1 MQFFPEERRPTLPTV
16 ASLPPWSGTF
26 INAANNQPRQGRR
39 MNLKEFAARIGLSQT
54 TVSRAIS
61 GYPEVRPETR
71 RRVLE
76 AAEKLGYRPNINAQR
91 LATGRAGAIGI
102 VFQGGGRFGPHS
114 SEFMGG
120 LSSRLQADGIDI
132 LVSTVETEEDEAAA
146 YRRLTASKRVDA
158 VVVHTPARTDA
169 RITLLQELGL
179 PFVVHGR
186 SMAERPFAFLDID
199 NFGAIETATG
209 YLVDLGHRRIALIN
223 GDTIN
228 TYAADR
234 DNGYRTSLEAR
245 GLAFDAA
252 IVGHGEFTDETGFR
266 LMQAF
271 LALPAPP
278 TAVIAGSMMSALG
291 AMRAIRIAGL
301 AVGEDVSLIAHDDVF
316 PYLSP
321 DNLVPPV
328 TTMQSPIRA
337 AGERIGDMVLRL
349 LQGEAPEDLQEVWPV
364 DLRIRG
370 STGPAPA

>member
-1 MQFFPEERRPTLPTV
+1 
-16 ASLPPWSGTF
+16 
-26 INAANNQPRQGRR
+26 
-39 MNLKEFAARIGLSQT
+39 MNLKEFAAHIGLSQT

-91 LATGRAGAIGI
+91 LATGQAGAIGI

-132 LVSTVETEEDEAAA
+132 LVSTVETEEEEAAA
-146 YRRLTASKRVDA
+146 YRRLSASKRVDA
-158 VVVHTPARTDA
+158 VIVHTPARTDT

-179 PFVVHGR
+179 PFIVHGR

-209 YLVDLGHRRIALIN
+209 YLADLGHRRIALIN
-223 GDTIN
+223 GNTVN

-252 IVGHGEFTDETGFR
+252 VVGHGEFTDETGFR

-301 AVGEDVSLIAHDDVF
+301 AVGDDVSLVAHDDVF

-328 TTMQSPIRA
+328 TTTQSPIRT

-349 LQGEAPEDLQEVWPV
+349 LQGAAPEDLQEVWPV
-364 DLRIRG
+364 DFRIRG

>member
-1 MQFFPEERRPTLPTV
+1 MQFFPEERRPTLPAV

-76 AAEKLGYRPNINAQR
+76 AAEKLGYQPNINAQR
-91 LATGRAGAIGI
+91 RATGRAGAIGI

-158 VVVHTPARTDA
+158 VVVHTPAHTDA

>member
-1 MQFFPEERRPTLPTV
+1 
-16 ASLPPWSGTF
+16 
-26 INAANNQPRQGRR
+26 

-54 TVSRAIS
+54 TVSRAMS

-76 AAEKLGYRPNINAQR
+76 AAEKLGYRPNISAQR

-120 LSSRLQADGIDI
+120 LSTRLQEDGIDI
-132 LVSTVETEEDEAAA
+132 LVSTVETEADEAAV
-146 YRRLTASKRVDA
+146 YRRLAASKRVDA

-169 RITLLQELGL
+169 RIALLQALEL

-186 SMAERPFAFLDID
+186 STAERPFAFLDID

-209 YLVDLGHRRIALIN
+209 HLADLGHRRIALIN
-223 GDTIN
+223 GAMAG
-228 TYAADR
+228 TYALDR
-234 DNGYRTSLEAR
+234 ASGYRTALEAR
-245 GLAFDAA
+245 GLALDPAL
-252 IVGHGEFTDETGFR
+252 VGHGEFTDETGFR

-301 AVGEDVSLIAHDDVF
+301 GVGEDVSLIAHDDVF

-328 TTMQSPIRA
+328 TTTQSPIRA
-337 AGERIGDMVLRL
+337 AGARIGDMVMRL
-349 LQGEAPEDLQEVWPV
+349 LRGEAPEALQEIWPV
-364 DLRIRG
+364 DFRIRG
-370 STGPAPA
+370 STGPAPP

>member
-1 MQFFPEERRPTLPTV
+1 
-16 ASLPPWSGTF
+16 
-26 INAANNQPRQGRR
+26 

-54 TVSRAIS
+54 TVSRAMS

-71 RRVLE
+71 RRVLD
-76 AAEKLGYRPNINAQR
+76 AAERLGYRPNISAQR

-120 LSSRLQADGIDI
+120 LSTRLQEDGIDI
-132 LVSTVETEEDEAAA
+132 LVATVETEADEAAA
-146 YRRLTASKRVDA
+146 YRRLAASKRVDA
-158 VVVHTPARTDA
+158 VVVHTPGCTDA
-169 RITLLQELGL
+169 RIALLQALDL
-179 PFVVHGR
+179 PFIVHGR
-186 SMAERPFAFLDID
+186 STADRPFAFLDID

-209 YLVDLGHRRIALIN
+209 YLADLGHRRIALIN
-223 GDTIN
+223 GDTVS
-228 TYAADR
+228 TFAADR
-234 DNGYRTSLEAR
+234 DSGYHTMLKAR
-245 GLAFDAA
+245 GLAADPALIGRGA
-252 IVGHGEFTDETGFR
+252 FTDETGFR

-321 DNLVPPV
+321 DNLVPSV
-328 TTMQSPIRA
+328 TTTQSPIRA
-337 AGERIGDMVLRL
+337 AGERIGDMVLRR
-349 LQGEAPEDLQEVWPV
+349 LQGEPPEALQEVWPV
-364 DLRIRG
+364 DFRIRG
-370 STGPAPA
+370 STGPAPV